1 MLSSVVHGFLV
12 ADSVLRTD
20 TCSISTNTFSQFLK
34 WSVFLVHCCA
44 CICFLLCMQIYW

>member
-20 TCSISTNTFSQFLK
+20 TCSTITDILVSF
-34 WSVFLVHCCA
+34 WSDQFLVHCCA